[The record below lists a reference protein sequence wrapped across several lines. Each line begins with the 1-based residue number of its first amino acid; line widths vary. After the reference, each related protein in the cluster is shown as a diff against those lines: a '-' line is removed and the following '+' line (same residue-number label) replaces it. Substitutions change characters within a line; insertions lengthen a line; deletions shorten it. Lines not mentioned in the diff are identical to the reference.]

1 MGQKEGEERKRAIFI
16 SHRPADKEIADTI
29 RDTLQDWGSGRL
41 SIFQSSEA
49 QRSTRIGE
57 PLSAELK
64 SALVN
69 ANVVFLVYT
78 FTDQDW
84 FYCMW
89 ECGVATDPERGH
101 TKIVVFQCTDDMPA
115 PFQDQVRVRIT
126 EEEIRKFTEQFHK
139 SPDFFI
145 GFDQAFSP
153 DIGAC
158 ALDSISKILYDKLS
172 KVVPTRIPKGS

>member
-1 MGQKEGEERKRAIFI
+1 MGQKEGEERKRVIFI
-16 SHRPADKEIADTI
+16 SHRPADKEIADAI
-29 RDTLQDWGSGRL
+29 RDTLQDWGSGRI
-41 SIFQSSEA
+41 SIFQSSDP

-64 SALVN
+64 NALVN
-69 ANVVFLVYT
+69 ADVVLLVYT

-89 ECGVATDPERGH
+89 ECGVATDPERER
-101 TKIVVFQCTDDMPA
+101 TKVVVFQCTDDMPA
-115 PFQDQVRVRIT
+115 PFQDQVRVKIT

-139 SPDFFI
+139 NSDLFPE
-145 GFDQAFSP
+145 FDQAFSP
-153 DIGAC
+153 DIEE
-158 ALDSISKILYDKLS
+158 DSIDRKSKALYERLI